1 MKWKLYDENTI
12 LSREREEIKMIRR
25 EDIIQ
30 ELANRDYKVEAH
42 TSIKNGVE
50 FDGIRFMND
59 NGICPVIY
67 TDEIIA
73 DSESLSEAVEKAI
86 DTYNN
91 ADIMDFNKDNML
103 DSDFIMENLYIGMQK
118 TSAEDIVRSD
128 TDFEGIE
135 KYLYVK
141 MNENASFKLTYGLL
155 ETLKIGRDEAWKAA
169 EIITF
174 ANTEIVSMSEKLSE
188 LMGQEIEEMEGIPK
202 QYIVTNT
209 INFRGAS
216 AILDG
221 EALKKLSKKL
231 DVSKF
236 IVLPS
241 SIHEMIVIP
250 DDGKCAIEELSKM
263 VQEVNQ
269 TQVEPEERL
278 TDQAYVIE
286 V

>member
-1 MKWKLYDENTI
+1 
-12 LSREREEIKMIRR
+12 MIRR

-30 ELANRDYKVEAH
+30 ELTNRDYKVEAH

-59 NGICPVIY
+59 DGICPVIY

-86 DTYNN
+86 DIYNN
-91 ADIMDFNKDNML
+91 ADIMDFNKDNLL
-103 DSDFIMENLYIGMQK
+103 DSDFIMGNLYIGMQK
-118 TSAEDIVRSD
+118 TSTENIVRSD

-155 ETLKIGRDEAWKAA
+155 ETLKISQEEAWKAA

-174 ANTEIVSMSEKLSE
+174 AKTEIVSMSEKLSE
-188 LMGQEIEEMEGIPK
+188 LMGQEIEEMEGVPV

-209 INFRGAS
+209 MNFRGAS

-221 EALKKLSKKL
+221 EALKKLAERLS
-231 DVSKF
+231 VQRF
-236 IVLPS
+236 YVLPS
-241 SIHEMIVIP
+241 SIHEMIIIP
-250 DDGKCAIEELSKM
+250 DDGKCNIEELSRM

-278 TDQAYVIE
+278 TDQAYIIE

>member
-1 MKWKLYDENTI
+1 
-12 LSREREEIKMIRR
+12 
-25 EDIIQ
+25 
-30 ELANRDYKVEAH
+30 
-42 TSIKNGVE
+42 
-50 FDGIRFMND
+50 
-59 NGICPVIY
+59 
-67 TDEIIA
+67 
-73 DSESLSEAVEKAI
+73 
-86 DTYNN
+86 
-91 ADIMDFNKDNML
+91 
-103 DSDFIMENLYIGMQK
+103 
-118 TSAEDIVRSD
+118 
-128 TDFEGIE
+128 
-135 KYLYVK
+135 
-141 MNENASFKLTYGLL
+141 
-155 ETLKIGRDEAWKAA
+155 
-169 EIITF
+169 
-174 ANTEIVSMSEKLSE
+174 
-188 LMGQEIEEMEGIPK
+188 MGQEIEEMEGIPT

-269 TQVEPEERL
+269 TQIEPEERL

>member
-1 MKWKLYDENTI
+1 
-12 LSREREEIKMIRR
+12 
-25 EDIIQ
+25 
-30 ELANRDYKVEAH
+30 
-42 TSIKNGVE
+42 
-50 FDGIRFMND
+50 
-59 NGICPVIY
+59 
-67 TDEIIA
+67 
-73 DSESLSEAVEKAI
+73 
-86 DTYNN
+86 
-91 ADIMDFNKDNML
+91 
-103 DSDFIMENLYIGMQK
+103 MQK
-118 TSAEDIVRSD
+118 TSTENIVRSD

-155 ETLKIGRDEAWKAA
+155 ETLKISQEEAWKAA

-174 ANTEIVSMSEKLSE
+174 AKTEIVSISEKLSE
-188 LMGQEIEEMEGIPK
+188 LMGQEIEEMEDIPT

-216 AILDG
+216 AILDR
-221 EALKKLSKKL
+221 EALKKLSQKL

-250 DDGKCAIEELSKM
+250 DDGKNDIEELNRM
-263 VQEVNQ
+263 VREVNQ
-269 TQVEPEERL
+269 TQVDMEERL
-278 TDQAYVIE
+278 ANQAYVIE